1 MPSNFSFNASMSHQ
15 IFLITDP
22 RQQIRAKEGRLRLAM
37 LASDT
42 EVLDELISP
51 NFIFTNQF
59 GQLFSKEDELGLH
72 RSGVLAFHALEPSE
86 PDLRGDD
93 QCIVVSVRM
102 KVSGKICLPSTSAR
116 ATMPHDAVIFM
127 STCDFI
133 LGGFLLL
140 VDVACFARERFLRR
154 WVLDF
159 LCTVHD
165 VLLQRIRT
173 SCVHWSTGDGTPG
186 A

>member
-22 RQQIRAKEGRLRLAM
+22 RQPIRAKEERLRLAM

-51 NFIFTNQF
+51 NFNFTNQF

-102 KVSGKICLPSTSAR
+102 KVSGTY
-116 ATMPHDAVIFM
+116 
-127 STCDFI
+127 
-133 LGGFLLL
+133 GGLEFRS
-140 VDVACFARERFLRR
+140 DLRYTR
-154 WVLDF
+154 VW
-159 LCTVHD
+159 
-165 VLLQRIRT
+165 R
-173 SCVHWSTGDGTPG
+173 SSPDGTWQLVV
-186 A
+186 AHSSSVV